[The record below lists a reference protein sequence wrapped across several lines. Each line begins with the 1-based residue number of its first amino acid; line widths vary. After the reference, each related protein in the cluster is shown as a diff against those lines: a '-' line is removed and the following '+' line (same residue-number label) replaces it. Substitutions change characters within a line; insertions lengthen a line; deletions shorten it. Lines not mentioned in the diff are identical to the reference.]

1 MKEQKQYL
9 SLLEQLKD
17 YDEEL
22 AQGLAARAFQE
33 QERQRLEVFSFYNI
47 HAAFRLEKTRIKGS
61 LFPFQGRSMVVWL
74 FQYSIFAKL
83 HLLQQ
88 NRICCRQECWV
99 GWGMGEGGCERRG
112 LGPRNDFITTCKAVT
127 LCGGH
132 RILAIFFPS
141 KARGEPA
148 ETLTQ

>member
-88 NRICCRQECWV
+88 NCICCRQECWV
-99 GWGMGEGGCERRG
+99 GWGMGEGG
-112 LGPRNDFITTCKAVT
+112 
-127 LCGGH
+127 GGV
-132 RILAIFFPS
+132 RDEVWGRETILSQLAKRSPCVVVIGYLQYFSQVKREANPQ
-141 KARGEPA
+141 R
-148 ETLTQ
+148 L

>member
-47 HAAFRLEKTRIKGS
+47 HAAFRLEKTRIKAS

-88 NRICCRQECWV
+88 NCICCCQECWV
-99 GWGMGEGGCERRG
+99 GWGMGEGG
-112 LGPRNDFITTCKAVT
+112 
-127 LCGGH
+127 GGV
-132 RILAIFFPS
+132 
-141 KARGEPA
+141 
-148 ETLTQ
+148 

>member
-47 HAAFRLEKTRIKGS
+47 NAAFRLEKTRIKGS
-61 LFPFQGRSMVVWL
+61 LFPFQGRSMVVRM
-74 FQYSIFAKL
+74 FQYSIFAKM
-83 HLLQQ
+83 HSLQQ
-88 NRICCRQECWV
+88 NCICCRQECWV
-99 GWGMGEGGCERRG
+99 EWGKGRGGVRDEVWGRE
-112 LGPRNDFITTCKAVT
+112 T
-127 LCGGH
+127 
-132 RILAIFFPS
+132 ILSQLAKRSPCVVVIGYLQYFSQVKREANPQ
-141 KARGEPA
+141 RH
-148 ETLTQ
+148 

>member
-88 NRICCRQECWV
+88 NCICCRQECETRSGAEKRFYHNLQSGHLVW
-99 GWGMGEGGCERRG
+99 WSS
-112 LGPRNDFITTCKAVT
+112 DTCN
-127 LCGGH
+127 
-132 RILAIFFPS
+132 IFP
-141 KARGEPA
+141 K
-148 ETLTQ
+148 

>member
-88 NRICCRQECWV
+88 NCICCRQECWV
-99 GWGMGEGGCERRG
+99 GWGMGEGGVRDEVWGRE
-112 LGPRNDFITTCKAVT
+112 T
-127 LCGGH
+127 
-132 RILAIFFPS
+132 ILSQLAKRSPCVVVIGYLQYFSQVKREANPQ
-141 KARGEPA
+141 R
-148 ETLTQ
+148 L

>member
-88 NRICCRQECWV
+88 NCICCRQECWV
-99 GWGMGEGGCERRG
+99 GWGMGEGG
-112 LGPRNDFITTCKAVT
+112 
-127 LCGGH
+127 GGGV
-132 RILAIFFPS
+132 RDEVWGRETILSQLAKRSPCVVVIGYLQYFSQVKREANPQ
-141 KARGEPA
+141 R
-148 ETLTQ
+148 L

>member
-61 LFPFQGRSMVVWL
+61 LFPFQGRSMVVRL

-83 HLLQQ
+83 HSLQQ
-88 NRICCRQECWV
+88 NCICCRQECWV
-99 GWGMGEGGCERRG
+99 GWGMGGEGGVRDEVWGRE
-112 LGPRNDFITTCKAVT
+112 T
-127 LCGGH
+127 
-132 RILAIFFPS
+132 ILSQLAKRSPCVVVIGYLQYFSQVKREANPQ
-141 KARGEPA
+141 R
-148 ETLTQ
+148 L